1 MPDFLLELG
10 TEEIP
15 AGYIQPAL
23 GQGISFFHEYLK
35 EQQLSYKDIKEY
47 TTPRRMVFFIT
58 DLPKTQADIK
68 KEIIG
73 PPSSIAFDNNNKP
86 TSAYNGFIKRYN
98 LSPSD
103 IKIKETPKGK
113 VCCASITIKG
123 EKTEKILAESTVKLV
138 KSLSFPKSMWWSD
151 KALTFARPLRYILAV
166 FDKKPIKVNLTG
178 VVSGNKTFGHPFI
191 SHNQITITSSNF
203 KTYQNALRKTKVI
216 IDHNERRDIIEKEI
230 KRITK
235 KYDAICNE
243 PELLDEVVNLVEYPT
258 VIECKFDESF
268 LKLPEAV
275 IESAMKLHQRY
286 FPLKD
291 KNGRLLSHFIVVS
304 NNPDS
309 KNSAL
314 IKEGNEQILKARFS
328 DAVFFWA
335 QDMKIPL
342 EKYAER
348 LDSISFL
355 DKLGTM
361 KEKSVR
367 LRKLALFIADG
378 WCDDS
383 IKQTIGRA
391 AELCKADLLTGM
403 VGEFP
408 DLQGIIGYEYLKD
421 KERDV
426 ALAIKEHYQPR
437 FAGDNLPAS
446 KAGICLS
453 LAEKFDNLTGCFIIE
468 KGPTGSQ
475 DPYGLRRQSK
485 AVIDIIRQ
493 RGVYNHTITDI
504 ISNAMGLIT
513 PYFGP
518 TSATPAEILNHINY
532 QIKSFIGERLSQSYI
547 DIGYPIELIRA
558 VLASG
563 FDYIYKFNHRIP
575 AVLKLSKDPI
585 WNELVEVVERTYNI
599 GKNTKVDGEVNE
611 TLLKE
616 KEEMEFW
623 NAYKDNKDVIQKL
636 IDAEQYEEASRL
648 YHKVFAK
655 PAHIFFDKVFVN
667 VKEDDVRNNRILL
680 NKKINQLYSSQIA
693 DLSKI
698 PRKR

>member
-1 MPDFLLELG
+1 MSDFLLELG

-23 GQGISFFHEYLK
+23 EQGISFFHEYLK
-35 EQQLSYKDIKEY
+35 ERQLSYKDIKKY
-47 TTPRRMVFFIT
+47 ATPRRMIFFIT
-58 DLPKTQADIK
+58 DLPEIQANIE

-73 PPSSIAFDNNNKP
+73 PPASVAFDSDNKP
-86 TSAYNGFIKRYN
+86 TPAYNGFIKRYN
-98 LSPSD
+98 LSSSD
-103 IKIKETPKGK
+103 IKIKDTSKGK
-113 VCCASITIKG
+113 VCYASLIIKS
-123 EKTEKILAESTVKLV
+123 EKTEKILAESIIALI

-151 KALTFARPLRYILAV
+151 KTLTFARPLRYILAV
-166 FDKKPIKVNLTG
+166 FDKKPIKVSLTG
-178 VVSGNKTFGHPFI
+178 VASGNETFGHPFI
-191 SHNQITITSSNF
+191 SNNPITITSSNF
-203 KTYQNALRKTKVI
+203 ETYQNALRKTRVI

-243 PELLDEVVNLVEYPT
+243 LELLDEVINLVEYPT

-314 IKEGNEQILKARFS
+314 IKEGNERVLKARLS
-328 DAVFFWA
+328 DAVFFWE
-335 QDMKIPL
+335 QDRKISL
-342 EKYAER
+342 DAYAKR
-348 LDSISFL
+348 LDTISFL
-355 DKLGTM
+355 GVLGTA
-361 KEKSVR
+361 
-367 LRKLALFIADG
+367 KLEQIKGLATFIAANLG
-378 WCDDS
+378 HPFTDD
-383 IKQTIGRA
+383 IKIIESA
-391 AELCKADLLTGM
+391 ANLCKADLLTGM

-421 KERDV
+421 KEPDV

-437 FAGDNLPAS
+437 FSGDALPKS
-446 KAGICLS
+446 NAGICLS
-453 LAEKFDNLTGCFIIE
+453 LAEKFDNLTTCFSRGLI
-468 KGPTGSQ
+468 PTGSA
-475 DPYGLRRQSK
+475 DPYGLRRQTR
-485 AVIDIIRQ
+485 AIIDIILFYSLRKLNSLNKIVSDSINFSKSAIENSENTRLSEQ
-493 RGVYNHTITDI
+493 I
-504 ISNAMGLIT
+504 IS
-513 PYFGP
+513 
-518 TSATPAEILNHINY
+518 
-532 QIKSFIGERLSQSYI
+532 FIRERLIQIYLDKKYNI
-547 DIGYPIELIRA
+547 DFINA
-558 VLASG
+558 TVNAG
-563 FDYIYKFNHRIP
+563 FDNLFRFDLR
-575 AVLKLSKDPI
+575 LKSLQSLPKESF

-611 TLLKE
+611 ILLKE
-616 KEEMEFW
+616 KEEIEFW
-623 NAYKDNKDVIQKL
+623 NAYKDNKDAIQKL

-655 PAHIFFDKVFVN
+655 PAHTFFDKVFVN
-667 VKEDDVRNNRILL
+667 VKEDDIRSNRILL